1 MHMRKVAFVI
11 SLAASIAVLAEAQTT
26 RQAEVR
32 VESNVVYGMYSGL
45 ALLMDVHYPEATN
58 GYGIIFVPGTG
69 FHAPL
74 AYDAAPLKATPAVAI
89 YAKPLLDIGYTLF
102 VVNYRLA
109 PRFRYPAA
117 VEDVQR
123 AVRYI
128 RHNAGRYGIRAD
140 RIGAVGGSAGGYLVD
155 MLGVLEGV
163 GDPEDSDPVNRES
176 ARVQCVVS
184 FFGPTDLVRVPPSPV
199 ETDFLGMALSVGGQ
213 LLPVTSIEYKTY
225 HEASPVYRVN
235 KDSPPFLLIH
245 GEADKVVPI
254 RNSELMEEQLRQ
266 AGVPV
271 RLVRAPGLGHGSDFS
286 SAPNLPEYLKEMV
299 RWFDQYLQKP

>member
-1 MHMRKVAFVI
+1 MRKVAFVI

-74 AYDAAPLKATPAVAI
+74 AYDAAPLKATPAVAT

-155 MLGVLEGV
+155 MIGVLEGV
-163 GDPEDSDPVNRES
+163 GDPENYDRSNDES
-176 ARVQCVVS
+176 AKTQVVDP
-184 FFGPTDLVRVPPSPV
+184 FFRRTDLTRAPPSQSKRG
-199 ETDFLGMALSVGGQ
+199 LAALSVGMQ
-213 LLPVTSIEYKTY
+213 LLPVASIEYKTY